1 MSLYSLIDYIQERVA
16 IEKDA
21 ANWSK
26 SLTPQVRKLSAGN
39 GAFFFT
45 PKTDGT
51 NVIGP
56 LAATANQTPES
67 KGVGQ
72 PGPADHPAEIG
83 PVARAEQP
91 TDLPAGPAQ
100 LASSALLKRL
110 GDANVLFS
118 VERGTILEWLD
129 LPDERYRRIA
139 EASLTLL
146 KDGRLKHRANLD
158 VIAYKYVTG
167 ARPDERRR
175 PAAPA
180 EDRRGRAAKGTARG
194 LQRGN
199 RHLG

>member
-1 MSLYSLIDYIQERVA
+1 MCGIAEGAAQHSLGIVSLYSLIDYIQERVA

-56 LAATANQTPES
+56 LAATPNQTPKS

-100 LASSALLKRL
+100 LASSALLKQFRL
-110 GDANVLFS
+110 QWRREGAKPPGD
-118 VERGTILEWLD
+118 
-129 LPDERYRRIA
+129 
-139 EASLTLL
+139 
-146 KDGRLKHRANLD
+146 RA
-158 VIAYKYVTG
+158 
-167 ARPDERRR
+167 R
-175 PAAPA
+175 
-180 EDRRGRAAKGTARG
+180 
-194 LQRGN
+194 Q
-199 RHLG
+199 